1 MTVRTPN
8 VERAMEV
15 SAFFDGARLT
25 LARHLSGMRK
35 SELAES
41 LARSVSEVSAWESG
55 MARPPASAVAELA
68 LGLAIPAEFLMMRPG
83 SIVSTTPHFRSL
95 RSTTQ
100 LDRDQAFAYG
110 RLAAEVTSTLESRVE
125 FPRVEVPRITVAID
139 DLDSAAPERAARSV
153 REAWGLGTAPIRHV
167 VRLVENHGVLV
178 IFGSARTA
186 AVAAY
191 SFEGAHRPIVVLDP
205 NVDDPHRQRFDVAH
219 ELGHLVMHCDA
230 EPGHRV
236 AELQAD
242 RFAAEF
248 LLPSA
253 QIGDS
258 FATGGAG
265 GLPVDREF
273 GTAVAPV
280 IEQPSLLPRAL
291 ELLDEIGIHS
301 HHLVEECRV
310 SDADF
315 RTVTARYPV
324 ARHVRTPSL
333 RGDSSY
339 ADRVVSIADWSHMKG
354 EST

>member
-1 MTVRTPN
+1 M
-8 VERAMEV
+8 
-15 SAFFDGARLT
+15 
-25 LARHLSGMRK
+25 
-35 SELAES
+35 
-41 LARSVSEVSAWESG
+41 SEVSAWESG
-55 MARPPASAVAELA
+55 MLRPRASVVAELA
-68 LGLAIPAEFLMMRPG
+68 LGLAIPAEFLMVRPD
-83 SIVSTTPHFRSL
+83 SILSTTPHFRSL
-95 RSTTQ
+95 RTTTQ

-110 RLAAEVTSTLESRVE
+110 RLAVEVASTLESRVE

-139 DLDSAAPERAARSV
+139 DLDSAAPECAARSV
-153 REAWGLGTAPIRHV
+153 REAWGLGTASIRHV

-178 IFGSARTA
+178 IFGSARTT

-205 NVDDPHRQRFDVAH
+205 NVEDPHRQRFDVAH

-253 QIGDS
+253 QMGDS

-265 GLPVDREF
+265 GRLVDREV

-291 ELLDEIGIHS
+291 ELLDEVGIHG
-301 HHLVEECRV
+301 HHLIAECRV

-324 ARHVRTPSL
+324 ARHVKTPSL
-333 RGDSSY
+333 RDDSSY
-339 ADRVVSIADWSHMKG
+339 ADRVVSMADWSHLKG